1 MARTDF
7 HPWQPPIKRGY
18 PTPAM
23 TKAKAKVTE
32 VVRGLGVHSGLVLIL
47 KQSRSGYYGVIPA
60 GKRWQARV
68 YKPDKLP
75 KPGWDP
81 LDTFDTAYEA
91 AIAAARAKEDIE
103 AGLSVLS
110 PEKRRHRKSKRN
122 FISPCLSSCTPRDHM
137 CTDAHPAHRMHI
149 PGDLKDQRASHAP
162 NTPRHIPFAR
172 EWPGG
177 RPRG

>member
-1 MARTDF
+1 
-7 HPWQPPIKRGY
+7 
-18 PTPAM
+18 M

-91 AIAAARAKEDIE
+91 AIANGIAAARAKEDIE
-103 AGLSVLS
+103 AGLTVLS
-110 PEKRRHRKSKRN
+110 PEKRRHRKSKQLHLTLP
-122 FISPCLSSCTPRDHM
+122 IILHT
-137 CTDAHPAHRMHI
+137 
-149 PGDLKDQRASHAP
+149 
-162 NTPRHIPFAR
+162 AR
-172 EWPGG
+172 PHVH
-177 RPRG
+177 

>member
-1 MARTDF
+1 
-7 HPWQPPIKRGY
+7 
-18 PTPAM
+18 M

-91 AIAAARAKEDIE
+91 AIAAAR
-103 AGLSVLS
+103 G
-110 PEKRRHRKSKRN
+110 PRKILR
-122 FISPCLSSCTPRDHM
+122 
-137 CTDAHPAHRMHI
+137 PA
-149 PGDLKDQRASHAP
+149 
-162 NTPRHIPFAR
+162 
-172 EWPGG
+172 
-177 RPRG
+177 